1 MALVYELREN
11 DVWPSGWYR
20 GTISSVEETEGK
32 FGPQVK
38 LVIDLVNGAEERS
51 QWAFCT
57 LPTSRRHKGYL
68 WYTQIT
74 GEIPEDSLRMDN
86 LLGLDTEV
94 RLEVTIRESDG
105 AEINSVVAFRRP
117 RRASAEANDNLFA
130 VNADGGE

>member
-117 RRASAEANDNLFA
+117 RRASAEANGNLFA

>member
-1 MALVYELREN
+1 MALVYELHEN
-11 DVWPSGWYR
+11 EIWPAGWYR
-20 GTISSVEETEGK
+20 GTIRSVEETEGK

-117 RRASAEANDNLFA
+117 RRASAEANGNLFA

>member
-1 MALVYELREN
+1 MALVYELHEN
-11 DVWPSGWYR
+11 EIWPAGWYR
-20 GTISSVEETEGK
+20 GTIRSVEETEGK

-74 GEIPEDSLRMDN
+74 GEIPEESLRMDN

-117 RRASAEANDNLFA
+117 RRASAEANGNLFA